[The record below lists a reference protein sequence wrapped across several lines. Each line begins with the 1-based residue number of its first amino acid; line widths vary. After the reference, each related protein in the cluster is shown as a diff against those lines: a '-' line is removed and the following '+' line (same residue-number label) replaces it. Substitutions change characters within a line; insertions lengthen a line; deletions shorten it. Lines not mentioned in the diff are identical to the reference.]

1 MTTEATRAAQPDSA
15 GANPGGVDQARAA
28 AIRNATD
35 FTDAAAVASFGEA
48 LITRAGELLDQL
60 KAATSPA
67 LIAPCREELEA
78 CRSALDPLDAHRLTP
93 RTGLGGLFDSRGK
106 RLKALRQ
113 SFEAGASRLSASL
126 ASLDE
131 TVARLH
137 GHAGELDTLHAA
149 LRDLVTEFD
158 THLAAGR
165 TALAQMPLAQPAD
178 TDASEAGSET
188 GSETGGEA
196 APDLRAALSARLDQ
210 LTRLRRCVLSHLA
223 LTRVVQNADV
233 HSAQGLASVRP
244 AVERFSG
251 LWREGLGLDQRRPR
265 RVRPEPAPLSDA
277 REALIAALG
286 AIERRL
292 GSARERL
299 EDAARRSDAARS

>member
-60 KAATSPA
+60 KTATSPA

-78 CRSALDPLDAHRLTP
+78 CRSALEPLDARRLTP

-126 ASLDE
+126 PVSLTAS
-131 TVARLH
+131 
-137 GHAGELDTLHAA
+137 
-149 LRDLVTEFD
+149 
-158 THLAAGR
+158 
-165 TALAQMPLAQPAD
+165 
-178 TDASEAGSET
+178 
-188 GSETGGEA
+188 
-196 APDLRAALSARLDQ
+196 
-210 LTRLRRCVLSHLA
+210 
-223 LTRVVQNADV
+223 
-233 HSAQGLASVRP
+233 LASVSAGWASGIWARAVRP
-244 AVERFSG
+244 A
-251 LWREGLGLDQRRPR
+251 
-265 RVRPEPAPLSDA
+265 A
-277 REALIAALG
+277 RWVSNSVTRSRSAA
-286 AIERRL
+286 
-292 GSARERL
+292 
-299 EDAARRSDAARS
+299 

>member
-1 MTTEATRAAQPDSA
+1 MTTEATRAAPPESA
-15 GANPGGVDQARAA
+15 GAHGASIDQARAA
-28 AIRNATD
+28 AIRHATD
-35 FTDAAAVASFGEA
+35 FTDAAAVAGFGEA
-48 LITRAGELLDQL
+48 LVERAGELLDQL

-67 LIAPCREELEA
+67 LLAPCREELEA
-78 CRSALDPLDAHRLTP
+78 CRSALDPLDARRLTP

-106 RLKALRQ
+106 RLKAVRQ

-131 TVARLH
+131 SIARLH
-137 GHAGELDTLHAA
+137 THAGELDTLHAA
-149 LRDLVTEFD
+149 LRDLVTDFD

-165 TALAQMPLAQPAD
+165 TALGQMPVARPAD
-178 TDASEAGSET
+178 TDSSDTADEIA
-188 GSETGGEA
+188 GEA
-196 APDLRAALSARLDQ
+196 APDHRAALSARLDH
-210 LTRLRRCVLSHLA
+210 LSRLRRCVLSHLA

-244 AVERFSG
+244 FVERFSG
-251 LWREGLGLDQRRPR
+251 LWREGLGLDRRRPR

-277 REALIAALG
+277 REALITALG
-286 AIERRL
+286 SIERRL

-299 EDAARRSDAARS
+299 EDAARRSDTARS

>member
-60 KAATSPA
+60 KTATSPA

-78 CRSALDPLDAHRLTP
+78 CRSALEPLDARRLTP

-126 ASLDE
+126 GSLDE

-178 TDASEAGSET
+178 TDASEAVSDT
-188 GSETGGEA
+188 GSEA

-210 LTRLRRCVLSHLA
+210 LARLRRCVLSHLA
-223 LTRVVQNADV
+223 LTRVIQNADV

-251 LWREGLGLDQRRPR
+251 LWREGLGLDRRRPR